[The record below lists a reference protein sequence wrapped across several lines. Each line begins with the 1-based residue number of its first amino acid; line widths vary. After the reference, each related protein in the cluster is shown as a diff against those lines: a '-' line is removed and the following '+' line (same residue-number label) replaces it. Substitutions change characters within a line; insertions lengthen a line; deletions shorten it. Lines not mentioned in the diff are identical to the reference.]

1 MQEGAVRHGRN
12 GILPVLLDGHAALV
26 DGWEHQICH
35 CFGRC
40 TVIKLVHR
48 GVNRRVIKTTRYRA
62 TGAAARVLLVGL
74 FRSSGTSGPVGQVP
88 TAFLCSLE
96 LLPVLYGYF
105 ATCAAM
111 GSFCYYPATALC
123 QFLVRYSATRARGLI
138 AAVEMGQP
146 PCLDTSPH
154 LAQFSPPHLGPGRVN
169 SRT

>member
-1 MQEGAVRHGRN
+1 MVGVRVSMQEGAVRHGRN

-96 LLPVLYGYF
+96 LLPTCFTVISRHAPPWDRF
-105 ATCAAM
+105 ATTLLLPCAN
-111 GSFCYYPATALC
+111 F
-123 QFLVRYSATRARGLI
+123 
-138 AAVEMGQP
+138 
-146 PCLDTSPH
+146 
-154 LAQFSPPHLGPGRVN
+154 
-169 SRT
+169 